1 MLLWHRN
8 RCRSEYYEREND
20 DYLWERR
27 GRRAR
32 SAACD
37 FEQRLEVERDDFRH
51 GDVESG
57 RRRLR
62 RLRTV
67 DDTVK
72 PYRYVCYMNLVKY
85 LHQVRIF
92 ILQSKTIN
100 SAYALQTPSPDR
112 DDWSDV
118 VAVAPRRSRPP
129 GAI

>member
-1 MLLWHRN
+1 MRLWHRN
-8 RCRSEYYEREND
+8 RCRSEYYERDHD

-37 FEQRLEVERDDFRH
+37 FERRLEVEKDDFRH

-67 DDTVK
+67 DDTVR
-72 PYRYVCYMNLVKY
+72 PYRYVCYLNLAKY
-85 LHQVRIF
+85 IHQSEYFHFTKQNDKLSICIADSIAR
-92 ILQSKTIN
+92 
-100 SAYALQTPSPDR
+100 
-112 DDWSDV
+112 
-118 VAVAPRRSRPP
+118 
-129 GAI
+129 